1 MTTVETFQ
9 RSIIKNNNIGS
20 SPHRNNNMR
29 RKRTTI
35 KRTMAAIAT
44 ATLASTGGGGRR
56 GLLLPTCKAFSTLR
70 HVPCRTK
77 SHRPSSRPLFSTLS
91 SSPEYTRD
99 ISEHTSPPPAPPLI
113 LPCLPNQPIIR
124 SVMAPMVAASDYP
137 FRKLVLECSGS
148 DDGAGDL
155 LLYTQMLHAKNFVT
169 DANFR
174 KWHCDFYECG
184 RQEIPLLL
192 LPSQQECLGKKAL
205 DGAPPS
211 KQPSWAPLMVQLAG
225 HDVDTVV
232 QAALMVYE
240 QTNGKIAGIDLV
252 SDEKELLL
260 LVFLLLLTRL
270 NLHFCCTF
278 IHHLE
283 LRMSPEY
290 CQKGKL
296 WSLSHGTRFRTCV

>member
-1 MTTVETFQ
+1 
-9 RSIIKNNNIGS
+9 
-20 SPHRNNNMR
+20 
-29 RKRTTI
+29 
-35 KRTMAAIAT
+35 MAAIAT
-44 ATLASTGGGGRR
+44 ATLASAGGGRR

-70 HVPCRTK
+70 QVPRRTK
-77 SHRPSSRPLFSTLS
+77 SHRLSSRALFSTLS

-99 ISEHTSPPPAPPLI
+99 NPEHTSPPPPPPLI
-113 LPCLPNQPIIR
+113 LPCLPNQPIIH

-137 FRKLVLECSGS
+137 FRKLVLEYSGS
-148 DDGAGDL
+148 GAGAGGDL

-184 RQEIPLLL
+184 HGQEIPSSPLL

-205 DGAPPS
+205 DGTPP

-252 SDEKELLL
+252 SDEKELL
-260 LVFLLLLTRL
+260 FL
-270 NLHFCCTF
+270 
-278 IHHLE
+278 
-283 LRMSPEY
+283 
-290 CQKGKL
+290 
-296 WSLSHGTRFRTCV
+296 